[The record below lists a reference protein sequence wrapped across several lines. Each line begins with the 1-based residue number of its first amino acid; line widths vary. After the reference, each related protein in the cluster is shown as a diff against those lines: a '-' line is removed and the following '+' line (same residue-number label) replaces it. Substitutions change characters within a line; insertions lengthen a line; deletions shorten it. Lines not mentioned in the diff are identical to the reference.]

1 MKHRQ
6 NVWCAG
12 RRLALV
18 LSIATCGLAWGSLR
32 LPAQAAPEPASGE
45 IGARWMEEPEPEDP
59 GLALESQEPPDWWYA
74 PGKTITMGQTAELF
88 EQPAWWYATQD
99 YQESTTVDF
108 TTIDV
113 AVTLGG
119 SQGLNGGV
127 IPLDIR
133 VTADGTTPEVV
144 IQVVCDE
151 MPDRVIYV
159 GYEKSPGGAVQ
170 TLGGFQQAR
179 FVGGVGPANVAEVQF
194 QYEALAVGWLNFE
207 VQVLVGDNPIY
218 GPHVHPVYVSAV
230 TPTFTSLDVTVTPG
244 ASQGLNAGA
253 IPLDIQVTADGRTPE
268 VVVQVVCDEMPDR
281 VIYVDYE
288 KSPDG
293 AVQTLGK
300 FQQAR
305 FVGGVGPGNTAEIQF
320 QYEPLAVGWLNFE
333 VQVWVGDNLAYGPH
347 VHPVY
352 VSAVTPTFTNLD
364 VTVTPGGSQG
374 LNAGVIPLGIRVTA
388 DGTTPELVV
397 QVVCDEMPDRAIYVG
412 YEKTPNGAVQTLR
425 AFQQAR
431 FAGGVGPGNVAEVQF
446 NYETLE
452 VGWVNFT
459 VQVKSEGNLLHGPE
473 RHSVYVRESGA
484 WAATFPPLIKD
495 FYVALREDRQ
505 ATFNVEASGNPAPQY
520 ELTCGGGGAGT
531 TTEGFSCLYPELGLY
546 VATLR
551 ASNVVE
557 GMEYSEVA
565 TTRVLVADNH
575 HYIPLVMGSY

>member
-12 RRLALV
+12 HRLALA
-18 LSIATCGLAWGSLR
+18 LSIATAGLAWGFAR
-32 LPAQAAPEPASGE
+32 LPAQAAPGPASGE
-45 IGARWMEEPEPEDP
+45 IGARWIEEPEPEDP
-59 GLALESQEPPDWWYA
+59 ALALQPEEPPDWWYA
-74 PGKTITMGQTAELF
+74 PGKSITMGEAPESVGR
-88 EQPAWWYATQD
+88 PAWWYAAQD
-99 YQESTTVDF
+99 YQEPNAVDF

-119 SQGLNGGV
+119 SQGLNAGV

-179 FVGGVGPANVAEVQF
+179 FVGGVGTDNVAEVQF
-194 QYEALAVGWLNFE
+194 QYEALAAGWLNFE
-207 VQVLVGDNPIY
+207 VQVLVGDNLIY

-230 TPTFTSLDVTVTPG
+230 TPTFTGLDVTVTSG
-244 ASQGLNAGA
+244 GSQGLNAGV
-253 IPLDIQVTADGRTPE
+253 IPLDVRVTADGTTPE

-281 VIYVDYE
+281 VIYVDYQ
-288 KSPDG
+288 KTPGG

-305 FVGGVGPGNTAEIQF
+305 FVGGVDPGNVAEIQF
-320 QYEPLAVGWLNFE
+320 QYEALAVGWLNFE
-333 VQVWVGDNLAYGPH
+333 VQVWVGDNLVYGPH

-352 VSAVTPTFTNLD
+352 VSAVTPTFTSLN

-374 LNAGVIPLGIRVTA
+374 LNAGVIPLGIRITA
-388 DGTTPELVV
+388 DGTTPEMVV

-412 YEKTPNGAVQTLR
+412 YEKTPKGAVQTLR

-446 NYETLE
+446 NYETLA

-459 VQVKSEGNLLHGPE
+459 VQVKSEGSLLYGPE

-484 WAATFPPLIKD
+484 WTVTFPPLIRD
-495 FYVALREDRQ
+495 FSVALREDRL
-505 ATFNVEASGNPAPQY
+505 ATFNVEASGNPDPQY
-520 ELTCGGGGAGT
+520 ELTCGGGGVQA
-531 TTEGFSCLYPELGLY
+531 TTEGFSCLYPEFGLY

-557 GMEYSEVA
+557 GIEYSEAV
-565 TTRVLVADNH
+565 TTKVLVTDI
-575 HYIPLVMGSY
+575 YYYVPVMIRSY